1 MTTQTISNPPALCT
15 EENAVIGNSTVK
27 TASTPNYDLL
37 NTSIKETFTAIDRF
51 EWQAVDEILQMRDK
65 QLYREAGY
73 KTFEQYCQAELS
85 AWGGY
90 RRINQ
95 LLGAK
100 KVKDTADE
108 LGEHIKNERQARS
121 LLRLVKEPE
130 KLKAAVAIALEE
142 NPSPSESDF
151 AAAAQKVVPRLPRT
165 KPPVQEPMVPKIEEP
180 MVPEIEEPVVPPCPI
195 VTVTSPN
202 HHRHGESGTIEAD
215 PPNYWQQIVTFADG
229 SRELVNNADLDAPS
243 VPYSTERT
251 YPKEYAEAIAQLKQ
265 QHQQELERLEQ
276 ELRIGLQTQATAKAE
291 QQVQE
296 QLTALQNLF
305 QQQREENIQLQ
316 QRLFELEG
324 LRQLE
329 LENQRLQR
337 RIQELENGVEERPVQ
352 RWQETCT
359 PSATK
364 ALNKQ
369 VKQSLDKTLDLR
381 SLAVEP
387 PQENAQ
393 ECLRLMGIAL
403 GNLASAMNNIQ
414 ALEAAAIILGSEPTP
429 SAIAYRMEQLQFV
442 PQAVSEIKQV
452 LGTPGCTWQDYW
464 TVAQQYEVIKSDYWA
479 ELSTEE
485 TQLIAA
491 LEEAATE
498 PDTDELATQHTQI
511 ITAACETITELQT
524 DEPATHQIQLIT
536 AVEEVSTEPPSIGFG
551 SIVAHADPCRTLY
564 IERGEVVEDL
574 GEEVLVAWDCW
585 KEQSKK
591 TSRYFKEEL
600 RFWQGENQ

>member
-1 MTTQTISNPPALCT
+1 MLTLDRETTSAPSYSIL
-15 EENAVIGNSTVK
+15 NS
-27 TASTPNYDLL
+27 
-37 NTSIKETFTAIDRF
+37 SIKETFTAIDRF
-51 EWQAVDEILQMRDK
+51 EWQAVEEILQMREK

-121 LLRLVKEPE
+121 LLRLVKEPD

-151 AAAAQKVVPRLPRT
+151 AAAANKVVPRLPRQKT
-165 KPPVQEPMVPKIEEP
+165 TEPVVPQIQEPTIPKIQEPMVPP
-180 MVPEIEEPVVPPCPI
+180 SPT
-195 VTVTSPN
+195 VTVTSPS
-202 HHRHGESGTIEAD
+202 HHRYGQEGSIEAD

-229 SRELVNNADLDAPS
+229 SKELVNNADLDASS
-243 VPYSTERT
+243 VSYSTERT

-276 ELRIGLQTQATAKAE
+276 ELRIGLQTEATARAE

-305 QQQREENIQLQ
+305 QQQKEENIQLQ
-316 QRLFELEG
+316 HRLFELEG

-329 LENQRLQR
+329 LENQRLQG
-337 RIQELENGVEERPVQ
+337 RIQELENAVQERPA
-352 RWQETCT
+352 QEWGNTLT
-359 PSATK
+359 KQAIK

-369 VKQSLDKTLDLR
+369 VKLALDKTLDLR
-381 SLAVEP
+381 SLAKEP
-387 PQENAQ
+387 PKENAQ

-403 GNLASAMNNIQ
+403 GNLASAMNNAQ
-414 ALEAAAIILGSEPTP
+414 ALQAAALILGSEPTP

-452 LGTPGCTWQDYW
+452 LEKPDCSWQDFW
-464 TVAQQYEVIKSDYWA
+464 SVAQQYEVIKSDYWA
-479 ELSTEE
+479 QLSTEE

-491 LEEAATE
+491 LEKAATQSHI
-498 PDTDELATQHTQI
+498 DELATQHTQI
-511 ITAACETITELQT
+511 FTAACETITEPLK
-524 DEPATHQIQLIT
+524 DEPTTHQTEVIT
-536 AVEEVSTEPPSIGFG
+536 AIEEVSTEPPSIGFG
-551 SIVAHADPCRTLY
+551 SIVAYADPYYTLY
-564 IERGEVVEDL
+564 NARGECR
-574 GEEVLVAWDCW
+574 G
-585 KEQSKK
+585 S
-591 TSRYFKEEL
+591 
-600 RFWQGENQ
+600 G